1 MMFQMERSHCFIKV
15 RYLNPQT
22 GKKCLVKPFGLRGG
36 QVRRELNKAVSKG
49 KDIFC
54 LIMPKTNIFLP
65 HISFPTVLSFLTIE
79 RRVQGVYTLN
89 MCIYNGPWYCMDY
102 YTFTPPPGRKFP
114 KVFPSSQLF
123 FSKLG
128 HDSGS

>member
-15 RYLNPQT
+15 RFLNPQT

-54 LIMPKTNIFLP
+54 LIMPKTKQIF
-65 HISFPTVLSFLTIE
+65 SFFIQVFQLCCPFNNRAQTTGRLHTQQVYIRWAMVLHGLLH
-79 RRVQGVYTLN
+79 VY
-89 MCIYNGPWYCMDY
+89 
-102 YTFTPPPGRKFP
+102 
-114 KVFPSSQLF
+114 PSSR
-123 FSKLG
+123 
-128 HDSGS
+128 